1 MEKTKKHKKLRRE
14 SKLGI
19 AVLIVL
25 SITCILPLMMVIS
38 ASLTDEKYIQQFG
51 YSILPVQPSL
61 DTYRFLIMNRGK
73 MLLRAIL
80 LTVCV
85 VVLGTIYSVTIVT
98 CFAYSVTQKKT
109 VFRFARPLSFFAW
122 FSTIFSGG
130 VLPWY
135 ILCTQYYGL
144 KNSIWALFIPYGM
157 NVFNMYIIR
166 GNFRRI
172 PSEMIESAQL
182 DGAGHA
188 QVFTKIAIPMARSSI
203 TTVALFN
210 VLTYWN
216 DFYLPQWL
224 ITDSDYNTLQKLLYG
239 MLSNVTAL
247 LKDSEL
253 ASVFQNITLPTETA
267 KMAVAVIAILPLM
280 ILYPFALRYF
290 VKGINVGGIKG

>member
-1 MEKTKKHKKLRRE
+1 MKKRHKKLHRE
-14 SKLGI
+14 SKVGI
-19 AVLIVL
+19 LVLVVL
-25 SITCILPLMMVIS
+25 SIMCILPLMMVVS

-51 YSILPVQPSL
+51 YTLFPSHLSL
-61 DTYRFLIMNRGK
+61 DTYRFLFMNKGK

-80 LTVCV
+80 LTVEV
-85 VVLGTIYSVTIVT
+85 VFLGTIYSVTIVT
-98 CFAYSVTQKKT
+98 CFAYSVTQKKE

-135 ILCTQYYGL
+135 ILCTQNYGL
-144 KNSIWALFIPYGM
+144 KNNIWALFIPYGM

-166 GNFRRI
+166 GDFRRI
-172 PSEMIESAQL
+172 PEEMIESAKL
-182 DGAGHA
+182 DGASHG
-188 QVFTKIAIPMARSSI
+188 QIFTRIAIPLARSSI

-210 VLTYWN
+210 VLTFWN

-247 LKDSEL
+247 LKNSEL
-253 ASVFQNITLPTETA
+253 SSVFANITLPTETA
-267 KMAVAVIAILPLM
+267 KMAVAVIAIVPLM
-280 ILYPFALRYF
+280 VLYPFALRYF